1 MLTVCVRCAVQSHL
15 PPVQIAL
22 PLLVSSIT
30 ELAID
35 EALPQALL
43 PGVDGQV
50 VDAEHESPSLV

>member
-1 MLTVCVRCAVQSHL
+1 MCSVQSNL

-22 PLLVSSIT
+22 QLFVSFIT
-30 ELAID
+30 ESAID

-50 VDAEHESPSLV
+50 VDAKQEAPIID